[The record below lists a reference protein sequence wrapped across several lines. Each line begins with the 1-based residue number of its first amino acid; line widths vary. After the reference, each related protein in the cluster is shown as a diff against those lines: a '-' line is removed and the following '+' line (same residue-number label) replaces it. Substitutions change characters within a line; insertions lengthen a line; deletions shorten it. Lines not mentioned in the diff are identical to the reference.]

1 MFALN
6 PHALTRSPG
15 FGVPTV
21 RVHIVLRVRFIDNKT
36 HQFTL
41 AEQASVVGVARD
53 AEDIVG
59 ATIPLGDP
67 LHLWVEGSKQ
77 VLETGDNAFTES
89 TQLIRWWV
97 DPHRGVTQIAQAH
110 LVHAFAHEA
119 FHATRFRQ
127 LAGEASS
134 RDLIE
139 VAIGEGLATAFA
151 RDTTGA
157 TDPWAVYDTSIIG
170 GWLKDLLTVP
180 ADGVELGEW
189 KFRHPDGRE
198 WVAFRV
204 GTWIVDQF
212 MALTGQSPADLV
224 WTPTRHI
231 AKVALPGYTAR
242 RSPQ

>member
-6 PHALTRSPG
+6 LHALTRSPG

-21 RVHIVLRVRFIDNKT
+21 RVHIVLRVRFIDNET

-41 AEQASVVGVARD
+41 AEQASIVGVARD

-59 ATIPLGDP
+59 AVIQLGDP

-77 VLETGDNAFTES
+77 VLQTGDNAFTES
-89 TQLIRWWV
+89 TDLLRWWV
-97 DPHRGVTQIAQAH
+97 DPQRGVTQVAQAH
-110 LVHAFAHEA
+110 LVQAFAHEA
-119 FHATRFRQ
+119 FHATRFRR

-134 RDLIE
+134 RDLIG

-157 TDPWAVYDTSIIG
+157 TDPWAVYDTSIIH
-170 GWLKDLLTVP
+170 GWLEDLLTDS
-180 ADGVELGEW
+180 AHEVELGEW

-212 MALTGQSPADLV
+212 MALTGQSAAELM
-224 WTPTRHI
+224 WTPTSDI
-231 AKVALPGYTAR
+231 AKVALPGYMAGR
-242 RSPQ
+242 FPR